1 MAEFQQYLRIL
12 ETDPTDT
19 HALRALEQSL
29 VASAGAGGGEVKS
42 ALAST
47 RRALYERGAIET
59 AARLLD
65 LELDVAD
72 ENGERASLLLE
83 RGQLLVGDM
92 LDDQAA
98 EASFREVLALRPGDE
113 AAQEALDQI
122 EMERGNWRKFVQKNL
137 DEADVSTD
145 RALTTHMY
153 LSVAEFYGRY
163 EPGSPDY
170 ETYLRKALAV
180 DPENRKAAMLLAR
193 LLRQGER
200 WEDLLE
206 FLNDRAELVGKT
218 ERVQALLDVAEV
230 AKEKLGRIEVAENSM
245 KKVLAMDPAHPRAL
259 RLLAD
264 LYQQTEDWSA
274 LVMLYTSA
282 LKARRDRSDEAE
294 LGMLLQVA
302 MLHWR
307 RLDNLDAAEEYFRR
321 IRKVQPAHPAALD
334 FYRAYYTARGEG
346 GNLLQVLRQ
355 AQKALAPD
363 DVERRRVLA
372 VEIAEMAE
380 SELGNPEKAIDAW
393 KAIARSTSETEAAAA
408 RAALRRLYRKT
419 EKWNALLD
427 LMK

>member
-12 ETDPTDT
+12 DTDPTDT
-19 HALRALEQSL
+19 HALRALEQAL
-29 VASAGAGGGEVKS
+29 VASAGTGSTEVKS

-47 RRALYERGAIET
+47 RRALYERGAVDT
-59 AARLLD
+59 AARLLE
-65 LELDVAD
+65 LELDVAA
-72 ENGERASLLLE
+72 ENGERAGLLLE
-83 RGQLLVGDM
+83 RGQLLVGDL
-92 LDDQAA
+92 LDDRAA
-98 EASFREVLALRPGDE
+98 ESCFREVLALRPGDE
-113 AAQEALDQI
+113 TAQEALDQL
-122 EMERGNWRKFVQKNL
+122 EMERGNWRKFVEKNL
-137 DEADVSTD
+137 HEADVSTD

-163 EPGSPDY
+163 EPGAPEY

-193 LLRQGER
+193 LLRQGAR
-200 WEDLLE
+200 WEDLLAFFDE
-206 FLNDRAELVGKT
+206 RAELVGKAD
-218 ERVQALLDVAEV
+218 RVQALLDVAEI

-355 AQKALAPD
+355 AQKVLAPD

-372 VEIAEMAE
+372 LEIAELAE
-380 SELGNPEKAIDAW
+380 S
-393 KAIARSTSETEAAAA
+393 
-408 RAALRRLYRKT
+408 
-419 EKWNALLD
+419 
-427 LMK
+427 